1 MKGKVSENFF
11 DFIRSASIAQ
21 DPPASMNYG
30 ANPSLKKKRLSRLA
44 KIAGLLKKY

>member
-1 MKGKVSENFF
+1 MKRRVVENFF

-30 ANPSLKKKRLSRLA
+30 ANPRIVTKRLSRLA
-44 KIAGLLKKY
+44 KYAARLKRS

>member
-1 MKGKVSENFF
+1 MKGRVVENFF

-30 ANPSLKKKRLSRLA
+30 ANPHIRNKRLGRLA
-44 KIAGLLKKY
+44 KLAGLLKRR